1 MRNLYV
7 CSCVVSLCLSLC
19 MTAVAEHLN
28 SLADHGFD
36 SYVSQ
41 EQIQQASDSG
51 DPVFMTDVA
60 LQLAEGERVMHRS
73 RRGITSAQMMKMAA
87 KVAVNQGD
95 NETLSRISRAVA
107 KMGDSDLTREINQIS
122 RQQPTRVERPTF
134 STGNDSKV
142 ESILGGILDSI
153 DNAVKSHNK
162 RGVDDAYNSSSSYNF
177 GDDLKRQLND
187 HADRARKAIPDD
199 DDGYALHSFNSN
211 RRDDDGG
218 WNNSGSDRNQPNR
231 NAEGAWGPADLANLS
246 DDADPPKHK
255 GFGNIA
261 AVISSPTSGRPP
273 YHAIKFRAE
282 FIPTRRGAKI
292 TTIHAGSPLKGRLEV
307 GDIITYLDGIK
318 VDSSWELEN
327 HNKSTVVDYLDYATG
342 GHKRA
347 TIFVR

>member
-7 CSCVVSLCLSLC
+7 CISVVSLCFFLC
-19 MTAVAEHLN
+19 MTAVADHQN

-41 EQIQQASDSG
+41 EQIQQASDG
-51 DPVFMTDVA
+51 ADPAFMTDVA
-60 LQLAEGERVMHRS
+60 LQLAEGERVLHRS

-95 NETLSRISRAVA
+95 NETLSRINRAVT
-107 KMGDSDLTREINQIS
+107 KLGDNNLAREINQIS
-122 RQQPTRVERPTF
+122 RQQPTKVDRPSF
-134 STGNDSKV
+134 QTGNDNKV

-162 RGVDDAYNSSSSYNF
+162 RGVDDAYGSSSGYNF
-177 GDDLKRQLND
+177 GDDLRRQLED
-187 HADRARKAIPDD
+187 HADRARKAIPRDD
-199 DDGYALHSFNSN
+199 DSDALHSFNSH

-218 WNNSGSDRNQPNR
+218 WNNSGNNR
-231 NAEGAWGPADLANLS
+231 PSSNAEGSWGPADLANLS

-261 AVISSPTSGRPP
+261 AVIADPNSGRPP
-273 YHAIKFRAE
+273 YHAERFRAE

-292 TTIHAGSPLKGRLEV
+292 TTIHAGSPLKGRLNV

-327 HNKSTVVDYLDYATG
+327 HNKSTVVDYLDFATG
-342 GHKRA
+342 GHRRA
-347 TIFVR
+347 TVFVR